1 MSRRWLGPWVLG
13 VGLLWLWRGAAG
25 CKESSQP
32 ILGAGAGGAGPA
44 GQSQG
49 AGVGGKITAGQGGAA
64 GSTSGAGGSKGGA
77 SGGGEAGS
85 GTVCPPV
92 ERSPSI
98 PSSWVEDT
106 SISCECRLY
115 YAEGAEGVE
124 PIEWKPCGDFGITG
138 TSDLECQAMTINFDA
153 DPLHAAI
160 IGPEWDNSNP
170 ENPRMA
176 FRRMYK
182 GSGEFSISMTVLVNP
197 NSNMIDF
204 ALASSRAKNPVCYPG
219 SSEFSIPSIGFG
231 GFKTVVKKSEKN
243 MTSDSYFYRKSGGS
257 LEMIFREQK
266 ALSWQIYDSANPDES
281 FLGRSPDISVWR
293 LNDLLQ
299 KIEKISPSNPDGFK
313 GGIPIPTKGAL
324 FLQRNIVARTW
335 GVFRWDP
342 ASGVL
347 PFLVD
352 PDPVHKA
359 YFSFATD
366 GVDMVWTEGTAS
378 LPEDPSYDNIYLPFP
393 RRDIMTAPYQVDPPP
408 KGKRLRSDRVTGHR
422 PFAVGCGRAAHV
434 TSEGQSTLQ
443 IVRLSDGVS
452 WEIKGDLPN
461 APLASRWTWID
472 QIGLTCDEIFFG
484 AVGPPTELGVVRGTI
499 VKIKLSSLGPGIPP
513 D

>member
-1 MSRRWLGPWVLG
+1 
-13 VGLLWLWRGAAG
+13 
-25 CKESSQP
+25 
-32 ILGAGAGGAGPA
+32 
-44 GQSQG
+44 
-49 AGVGGKITAGQGGAA
+49 
-64 GSTSGAGGSKGGA
+64 
-77 SGGGEAGS
+77 
-85 GTVCPPV
+85 
-92 ERSPSI
+92 
-98 PSSWVEDT
+98 
-106 SISCECRLY
+106 
-115 YAEGAEGVE
+115 
-124 PIEWKPCGDFGITG
+124 
-138 TSDLECQAMTINFDA
+138 
-153 DPLHAAI
+153 
-160 IGPEWDNSNP
+160 
-170 ENPRMA
+170 
-176 FRRMYK
+176 
-182 GSGEFSISMTVLVNP
+182 
-197 NSNMIDF
+197 
-204 ALASSRAKNPVCYPG
+204 
-219 SSEFSIPSIGFG
+219 
-231 GFKTVVKKSEKN
+231 
-243 MTSDSYFYRKSGGS
+243 
-257 LEMIFREQK
+257 MIFREQK